1 MHQSGSE
8 KDPDSSYIPS
18 TSKGNPGLTSPSI
31 SSSCNSTGSTE
42 SQNKVPIL
50 SDISITK
57 NKAPFKDDPEVIE
70 LSNNESYM
78 YNNCAKNITND
89 KTENQFSILAS
100 NSTLNNNQVSNDNC
114 ATKVPNSIDD
124 TIDTSKTK
132 VPIAAF
138 AASSTGSILSTT
150 LLSASVKSS
159 STLNNSIKSISSIS
173 NRHSLINQNNNNI
186 TNTSAS
192 SGNNSFNVN
201 ENNEPMKFQNTHT
214 MMNNSFQDSTTTK
227 SSTDR

>member
-8 KDPDSSYIPS
+8 KDPNSSYIPS

-57 NKAPFKDDPEVIE
+57 NQTPFKDDPEVIE

-78 YNNCAKNITND
+78 YNNCAKSSNND
-89 KTENQFSILAS
+89 KSENGFSILAS
-100 NSTLNNNQVSNDNC
+100 SSTLNNNLVSNDNC
-114 ATKVPNSIDD
+114 ATKVPNSIND

-138 AASSTGSILSTT
+138 AASSTSSILSNT
-150 LLSASVKSS
+150 LLSASNKLSS
-159 STLNNSIKSISSIS
+159 SLNDSMNSISPSNNSHTH
-173 NRHSLINQNNNNI
+173 RHQNNNNLMF
-186 TNTSAS
+186 NSVS
-192 SGNNSFNVN
+192 SGSSVFNVN

>member
-1 MHQSGSE
+1 MHQPGSG

-18 TSKGNPGLTSPSI
+18 TSKGHSGLTSPSI
-31 SSSCNSTGSTE
+31 SSSCNSTSSTE
-42 SQNKVPIL
+42 SQNKVPIF

-57 NKAPFKDDPEVIE
+57 NKTPINDDPEVIE
-70 LSNNESYM
+70 LSNNESYK
-78 YNNCAKNITND
+78 YNNCAKSSTNH
-89 KTENQFSILAS
+89 KAENQFSILAS
-100 NSTLNNNQVSNDNC
+100 SSTLNNNLVSNDNC
-114 ATKVPNSIDD
+114 ATKVPNSTND

-159 STLNNSIKSISSIS
+159 SSLNNSIKSISSIS

-186 TNTSAS
+186 ASTSAS
-192 SGNNSFNVN
+192 SGNNSFNIN
-201 ENNEPMKFQNTHT
+201 ENNEQMKFQNTDT
-214 MMNNSFQDSTTTK
+214 MMNNSFQDSATTK
-227 SSTDR
+227 SSADR